1 MPVFALA
8 LPALELA
15 FKFLPAQSWMRYF
28 NMAFGI
34 VASGINIAER
44 FKALNAEIQAMV
56 DEGRG
61 PTDAEWAALLTEDD
75 RIYLSIE
82 AAPLNPE

>member
-1 MPVFALA
+1 MPFALA

-15 FKFLPAQSWMRYF
+15 LKFLPTGTWVRYV

-44 FKALNAEIQAMV
+44 LKALNGEIQRMV
-56 DEGRG
+56 DEKRG
-61 PTDAEWAALLTEDD
+61 PTDAEWAAMLTEDD

-82 AAPLNPE
+82 NAPLNPI